1 MASITDCVGEGL
13 RYPFND
19 MKKILIFG
27 LLFAIINMIAFAIL
41 EKSVDI
47 FRLLAVANVN
57 TLALRF
63 SQVPSGDIYLIA
75 VLTIISIVISLII
88 MGYQYNIIKF
98 SIDEK
103 DNLPGFSDIS
113 GILVNGAK
121 YFIVTVVYNILPMIV
136 LIAGGIGL
144 HPVQNGDYIVT
155 IVAGILF
162 IICNFLLIMAIA
174 NMVDNDKITKAFDLR
189 EITDK
194 ISNLGWGKYI
204 GIVIFT
210 TIIYAIIMAAVGV
223 ILVFLSMFVAIAL
236 NQTMVIIAIIS
247 IIEGLLI
254 SPYISIFFNRVYGS
268 IYRQSV
274 KQ

>member
-27 LLFAIINMIAFAIL
+27 LLFAIINMISFAIL

-47 FRLLAVANVN
+47 FRLLAVANAN

-75 VLTIISIVISLII
+75 VLAIISIIISLII
-88 MGYQYNIIKF
+88 MGYQYNVIKF

-103 DNLPGFSDIS
+103 DDLPGFKDIA
-113 GILVNGAK
+113 GILVNGVK
-121 YFIVTVVYNILPMIV
+121 YFIVTLIYNILPMIV

-155 IVAGILF
+155 TVAGILF

-210 TIIYAIIMAAVGV
+210 IIIYAIIMAAVGV

-236 NQTMVIIAIIS
+236 NQAMVIIAIIS

>member
-19 MKKILIFG
+19 LKKILSFG
-27 LLFAIINMIAFAIL
+27 LLFAIINMITFAIL
-41 EKSVDI
+41 EKSVDV
-47 FRLLAVANVN
+47 FRLLAVAKGG

-75 VLTIISIVISLII
+75 GLAVISFIISLII
-88 MGYQYNIIKF
+88 MGYQYNVIKF

-103 DNLPGFSDIS
+103 DELPGFRDIL
-113 GILVNGAK
+113 GLLVNGVK
-121 YFIVTVVYNILPMIV
+121 YFIVTLVYNILPMIV
-136 LIAGGIGL
+136 LIAGGVGL
-144 HPVQNGDYIVT
+144 HSVQNGDYIVT

-162 IICNFLLIMAIA
+162 IICNFMLIMALA
-174 NMVDNDKITKAFDLR
+174 NMVDNDKITKAFDLGK
-189 EITDK
+189 ITNK

-204 GIVIFT
+204 GIVLFT
-210 TIIYAIIMAAVGV
+210 IIIYAIIMAAVGM

-236 NQTMVIIAIIS
+236 NQAMVIIAIIS

-254 SPYISIFFNRVYGS
+254 SSYISVFFNRVYGS

>member
-41 EKSVDI
+41 EKIVDI

-63 SQVPSGDIYLIA
+63 SQIPSGDIYLLA
-75 VLTIISIVISLII
+75 VLAIISIIISLII
-88 MGYQYNIIKF
+88 MGYQYNVIKF

-103 DNLPGFSDIS
+103 DDLPGFEDIS
-113 GILVNGAK
+113 GILINGVK
-121 YFIVTVVYNILPMIV
+121 YFIVTLVYNILPMIV

-144 HPVQNGDYIVT
+144 HPVQNGDYIVMT
-155 IVAGILF
+155 VAGILF

-174 NMVDNDKITKAFDLR
+174 NMVDNDKISKAFDLR

-210 TIIYAIIMAAVGV
+210 IIIYAIIMAAVGV

-236 NQTMVIIAIIS
+236 NQAMVIIAIIS

-254 SPYISIFFNRVYGS
+254 SPYISVFFNRVYGS